1 MFITENKDIVN
12 VFYYFLKN
20 LNFINFKVSEFPNFF
35 PLWKKTSFV
44 SSQSERSL
52 YVSEGVGAGGD
63 LKNTFKGTSHN
74 APKLRPAHALVCSW
88 LKYDHIL
95 KFKSAVSPIIRS
107 APKYS
112 SRHFIF
118 HRNSHLWSGICIR
131 VPFKPLT
138 VFSLQKPFYN

>member
-1 MFITENKDIVN
+1 MYFIT
-12 VFYYFLKN
+12 FYKTL
-20 LNFINFKVSEFPNFF
+20 KVSEFPFFFF
-35 PLWKKTSFV
+35 PLEKKQVLFLAN
-44 SSQSERSL
+44 QSAPYMSVRE
-52 YVSEGVGAGGD
+52 VGGD
-63 LKNTFKGTSHN
+63 LKNTFKGTSHD